1 MTEQQAMIR
10 CNNCMQEFKC
20 DDDLER
26 IELPDK
32 EIGNGCPKCRTD
44 AYLMDME
51 GWNDTNTMG

>member
-10 CNNCMQEFKC
+10 CNNCEQEFNS

-32 EIGNGCPKCRTD
+32 EICNGCPKCRTD
-44 AYLMDME
+44 AYLMDM
-51 GWNDTNTMG
+51 GKQNDTNTMG